1 MSIDLS
7 LSRCEWCLNHFDDY
21 IRYHDEEWGVPV
33 YDDRTH
39 YEFLVLEGAQA
50 GLSWSTILKRREG
63 YRNAFAGFEPG
74 KVASFN
80 ENDIQKLLKD
90 ERIIRNRAKVRSA
103 VNNARRFLEVV
114 KEFGSFK
121 DYIWR
126 FVDGKPLINQWKTM
140 KEIPASTEISD
151 RLSNDLKKRGFTFA
165 GSTIMYA
172 HMQATGMVN
181 DHVMDCF
188 RYRELLT

>member
-74 KVASFN
+74 EVASFN